1 VNDPAGRWRWAPPAL
16 WAAALVVTTS
26 WPNPGVPQVG
36 QADKLVHVLLYGVLA
51 WLVGRAEPTLA
62 VVRRR
67 AVLTIVA
74 LACFAALDEWH
85 QGFVP
90 GRAASRADWAADVVG
105 AAAGLTLITVGRRR
119 AA

>member
-1 VNDPAGRWRWAPPAL
+1 MSDRAGRSRWAPPAL
-16 WAAALVVTTS
+16 WAAALVIVTS

-36 QADKLVHVLLYGVLA
+36 QADKLVHLLLYGILG
-51 WLVGRAEPTLA
+51 WLVGRADRTLA
-62 VVRRR
+62 TVRRR
-67 AVLTIVA
+67 AALTIAA

-90 GRAASRADWAADVVG
+90 GRSASTADWAADVVG
-105 AAAGLTLITVGRRR
+105 AAAGLTLITVSRRR